1 MKKSKS
7 FMWLCAVIL
16 FLLLSA
22 FAWNAFLDGNMTDQY
37 YWQCQNKECSVQTRS
52 LFGLGKDV
60 EEISFA
66 QNSLP
71 ILEYS
76 DSSRLPHYYLRVDGK
91 RLPMDFYF
99 SKTATHFIDQLQ
111 SNKDFSGNA
120 YSLMLQY
127 WLFVLLVAFVAAAV
141 VILFQKPSANSETKN
156 PVE

>member
-22 FAWNAFLDGNMTDQY
+22 FAWDAFLDGNMTNQY
-37 YWQCQNKECSVQTRS
+37 YWQCQNKECLVQTRS
-52 LFGLGKDV
+52 LLGFGKEGEK
-60 EEISFA
+60 ISFV

-76 DSSRLPHYYLRVDGK
+76 DIGRLPHYYLRVDGE
-91 RLPMDFYF
+91 RLPMNFYF
-99 SKTATHFIDQLQ
+99 SKTATHFIEQLQ
-111 SNKDFSGNA
+111 SGEDFSGEA

-127 WLFVLLVAFVAAAV
+127 WLFVLLVAFVAAAI
-141 VILFQKPSANSETKN
+141 VILFQKPAVNSETKN
-156 PVE
+156 PV